1 MVGCLLFCVDVTDG
15 AQQCSVL
22 QVISSD
28 IDGILQRH
36 SLLLRGVR
44 VLVLFV
50 LFVFTKSAVL
60 LELYIYTSYTFLP
73 RQKKILL

>member
-1 MVGCLLFCVDVTDG
+1 MTDG

-22 QVISSD
+22 QAISGD
-28 IDGILQRH
+28 IDGIIHRH

-50 LFVFTKSAVL
+50 FTKSAVL
-60 LELYIYTSYTFLP
+60 YTYYFTH
-73 RQKKILL
+73 IIA